1 MRMSEG
7 EVRDEMNW
15 IDLLPPIR
23 SRPSNDYPSPAV
35 IVGEPAADKDWYP
48 ARDRHMYASHRLIS
62 LG

>member
-35 IVGEPAADKDWYP
+35 IVGEPAATRIGTLPETDICM
-48 ARDRHMYASHRLIS
+48 HHT
-62 LG
+62 G